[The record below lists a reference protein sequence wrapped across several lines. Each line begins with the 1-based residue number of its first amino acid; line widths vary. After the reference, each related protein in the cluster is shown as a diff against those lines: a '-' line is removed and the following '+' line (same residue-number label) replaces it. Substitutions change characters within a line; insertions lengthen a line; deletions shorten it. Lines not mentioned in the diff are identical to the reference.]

1 MFKVSDLLKA
11 TKGKAAAPNNAIVD
25 SISIDSRNILPTQ
38 AFLAIK
44 GDNFDGHDFIDE
56 VVSKGVKVIIIHKS
70 IKIKN
75 KGVCCIKVKD
85 TIKALGDIAR
95 FHRNRFGI
103 PVIAVTGS
111 NGKTTTKEMIA
122 SVLQAGGKVLK
133 NPGTK
138 NNHIGLPQALLE
150 LDNTYDFA
158 VFELGTN
165 HFGEIDYLA
174 KICKPDVAVITNVAA
189 SHLEY
194 FKDLKGVLTEKYS
207 LIENMGRKG
216 LAILN
221 SDDQILS
228 KKLSARTSSLLKFGF
243 GIKKEAEFQVSE
255 IQTRGLITEFTVNK
269 KYKFALNTPGQYN
282 IYNALCAIACG
293 RIFGLG
299 YNEIAK
305 RLSEFVFPK
314 GRLNL
319 LEINRIRFIDDTYN
333 SNPYS
338 FMRALEVLDSFGGE
352 GRKICVMGDMMEL
365 GSGRHL
371 FHTQALTAALE
382 VCNVLITVGN
392 LTEAAVCDL
401 KDSGVDTGKIFTCST
416 PQEAK
421 KILFGNIFPK
431 ENDIVL
437 VKGSRMMR
445 MEEVFKV

>member
-11 TKGKAAAPNNAIVD
+11 TKGKAAAHNEAMVE
-25 SISIDSRNILPTQ
+25 SISIDSRKILPGQ

-44 GDNFDGHDFIDE
+44 GDNFDGHDFVDE
-56 VVSKGVKVIIIHKS
+56 VINKGVKVIIVHKN

-85 TIKALGDIAR
+85 TVKALGDIAR
-95 FHRNRFGI
+95 DHRIKFNI

-122 SVLQAGGKVLK
+122 SILQASGKVLK

-138 NNHIGLPQALLE
+138 NNHIGLPQAILE
-150 LDNTYDFA
+150 LDSTHDFA

-174 KICKPDVAVITNVAA
+174 KICKPDVSVITNVAA
-189 SHLEY
+189 SHLEH
-194 FKDLKGVLTEKYS
+194 FRDLKGVLAEKYA
-207 LIENMGRKG
+207 LIDSMNKNG

-221 SDDQILS
+221 SDDELLS
-228 KKLSARTSSLLKFGF
+228 KKLKSKAEFKRKFGF
-243 GIKKEAEFQVSE
+243 GIKNEAEFRASG
-255 IQTRGLITEFTVNK
+255 IKTKGLLTEFAVNK

-282 IYNALCAIACG
+282 IYNALSAIACG
-293 RIFGLG
+293 RIFGLEYG
-299 YNEIAK
+299 EIAK
-305 RLSEFVFPK
+305 RLSEFSFPK

-319 LEINRIRFIDDTYN
+319 LEIDRIRFIDDTYN

-338 FMRALEVLDSFGGE
+338 FLRALEVLDSFDAD

-365 GSGRHL
+365 GSGKHL
-371 FHTQALTAALE
+371 FHKQALTAALE
-382 VCNVLITVGN
+382 ICNVLITVGG
-392 LTEAAVCDL
+392 LTEAAAGAL
-401 KDSGVDTGKIFTCST
+401 KDAGVDTGKIFTCST
-416 PQEAK
+416 SQEAK
-421 KILFGNIFPK
+421 EILFGSVSPK

>member
-11 TKGKAAAPNNAIVD
+11 TKGKATAFNNAIVE
-25 SISIDSRNILPTQ
+25 SISIDSRKILPTQ
-38 AFLAIK
+38 VFLAIK
-44 GDNFDGHDFIDE
+44 GENFDGHDFVDE
-56 VVSKGVKVIIIHKS
+56 VINKGAKVIIVHKN

-75 KGVCCIKVKD
+75 KGVCCIRVKD
-85 TIKALGDIAR
+85 TVKALGDIAR
-95 FHRNRFGI
+95 AHRDKFDI

-122 SVLQAGGKVLK
+122 SVLRAGGKILK

-150 LDNTYDFA
+150 LDNTHDFA
-158 VFELGTN
+158 VLELGTN
-165 HFGEIDYLA
+165 HFGEIDYLV
-174 KICKPDVAVITNVAA
+174 KICKPDISVVTNIAA

-194 FKDLKGVLTEKYS
+194 FKDLKGVLSEKYA
-207 LIENMGRKG
+207 LIDNMNRMG

-221 SDDQILS
+221 SDDELLS
-228 KKLSARTSSLLKFGF
+228 KKLSSKAKFPFKLGF
-243 GIKKEAEFQVSE
+243 GIKNKAEFRVSG
-255 IQTRGLITEFTVNK
+255 IKTKGLITEFAVNK

-293 RIFGLG
+293 RIFGLE

-319 LEINRIRFIDDTYN
+319 LEIDRIKFIDDTYN

-338 FMRALEVLDSFGGE
+338 FLLALEVLDSFDAQ

-365 GSGRHL
+365 GRKRHL
-371 FHTQALTAALE
+371 FHTEALTAALGI
-382 VCNVLITVGN
+382 CNVLITVGG
-392 LTEAAVCDL
+392 LTKAAAEAL
-401 KDSGVDTGKIFTCST
+401 KNSGVDTGKIFICST
-416 PQEAK
+416 SQEAK
-421 KILFGNIFPK
+421 RILFGSISPK